1 MSLTRNVD
9 HASTEGGGS
18 WPGAARDGLL
28 RASRPLTSSGEFA
41 VNEFRQRGIYKRSF
55 SLLREALDAPL
66 SERHPCSLLYG
77 TSSMLSLIRNVIHAL
92 SYSVIIP

>member
-55 SLLREALDAPL
+55 SLLREALDVPL
-66 SERHPCSLLYG
+66 TERHPSTLY
-77 TSSMLSLIRNVIHAL
+77 LISNHNVCI
-92 SYSVIIP
+92 S